1 MLLLQ
6 KVPDIDTIEDYRN
19 AKETY
24 KEKDLKKP
32 SKYSMKI
39 LIIGIG
45 SIGQR
50 HLVNMMMLD
59 KKFIC
64 INIKPIK
71 QRIVKNNNKTI
82 IKNIYDYY
90 GERLIYL
97 KNKKDIQEFGPDA
110 VLICN
115 FSNKHITAALPYLKD
130 NIHVFVEKPLAT
142 SQSDLLK
149 LKKLSVKLG
158 LSMVG
163 FQERFNPCIKFVKK
177 H

>member
-1 MLLLQ
+1 
-6 KVPDIDTIEDYRN
+6 
-19 AKETY
+19 
-24 KEKDLKKP
+24 
-32 SKYSMKI
+32 MKI
-39 LIIGIG
+39 LIIGMG

-59 KKFIC
+59 KNNLFASIS
-64 INIKPIK
+64 NPIK

-82 IKNIYDYY
+82 IKKNIYDYY

-130 NIHVFVEKPLAT
+130 NIHVFIEKPLAT

-149 LKKLSVKLG
+149 IKKIVGKTRSR
-158 LSMVG
+158 SMVG

-177 H
+177 NIKSK